1 MKEIEFNPDGGKI
14 VINIEMLGLYFITYT
29 YQLWAAT
36 IAEPPIVTNPPR
48 SGSNENPLDDNFDIR
63 SDYVPNEPPARNH
76 NRVIDVRFWIKKVS
90 DDHGYNLKVIVYQGA
105 ISPGNEI
112 GADEIPGTVGGSIKE
127 EFITIKLK
135 SKTPIPV

>member
-1 MKEIEFNPDGGKI
+1 MKEVHFNPDGGKI
-14 VINIEMLGLYFITYT
+14 AINIEMLGLYFITYT

-48 SGSNENPLDDNFDIR
+48 AGSNENPHDDRFDIK
-63 SDYVPNEPPARNH
+63 SDYFPNEPVARNH
-76 NRVIDVRFWIKKVS
+76 DRVIDVRFWVKKVS
-90 DDHGYNLKVIVYQGA
+90 DDHGYNLKVIVYQGV
-105 ISPGNEI
+105 ISPENEI

-135 SKTPIPV
+135 SNLIPV